1 MQIYT
6 AHTNGER
13 AERVKQLGLG
23 FLLHSCP
30 DKMPSKECSAVP
42 CALDNGAFT
51 CWLRGYPFQAD
62 IFMRAIEK
70 AYAARINLDF
80 IVCPDI
86 VTGGIRSLDFS
97 MRWATKQLE
106 TAQRLALAVQDGM
119 TPRDIS
125 VGFHLPRFTHIFV
138 GGSVEWKWHTAKEWV
153 DFSHAYGKK
162 CHIGRC
168 GTLQNLQAAKR
179 YGADSVDS
187 SSFARNE
194 SWDVI
199 EEFANPKQRDLLDEA
214 NTGGQTRGW
223 CRVV

>member
-13 AERVKQLGLG
+13 AKRVKELGLG
-23 FLLHSCP
+23 FMLHSCP
-30 DKMPSKECSAVP
+30 DKMPSKDAAAVP

-51 CWLRGYPFQAD
+51 CWLRGYPFQSD
-62 IFMRAIEK
+62 VFLMAISK
-70 AYAARINLDF
+70 AYAARIDLDF

-86 VTGGIRSLDFS
+86 VTGGKRSLDFS
-97 MRWATKQLE
+97 MRWATNQLE

-119 TPRDIS
+119 VPKDINREY
-125 VGFHLPRFTHIFV
+125 HLPRFTHIFV
-138 GGSVEWKWHTAKEWV
+138 GGSVEWKWATAKEWV
-153 DFSHAYGKK
+153 DFAHENGKK

-194 SWDVI
+194 SWGII
-199 EEFANPKQRDLLDEA
+199 EEFAAPKQRDFIDEA
-214 NTGGQTRGW
+214 RERENTP
-223 CRVV
+223 